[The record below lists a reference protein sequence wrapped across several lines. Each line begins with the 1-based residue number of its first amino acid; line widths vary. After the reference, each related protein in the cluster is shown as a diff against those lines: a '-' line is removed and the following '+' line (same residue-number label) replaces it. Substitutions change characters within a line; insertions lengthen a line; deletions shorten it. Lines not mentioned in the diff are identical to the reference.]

1 MQAVAVPLP
10 PYHPRVLLV
19 SRHSLFTALIPRYVA
34 ALRADASIPRPSI
47 SIEEAARGV
56 LRRTLKLLVRHQGRV
71 PVSEAVR
78 FILNGDKPGEI
89 TDARRKIGLRLLELV
104 VESSGLIQP
113 NSSGATFSLHP
124 DWSQRFVERFEARE
138 AAILTA
144 TTHWYAWSPKAQK
157 PSLEEHTTNQ

>member
-1 MQAVAVPLP
+1 MQAVAIPLP

-19 SRHSLFTALIPRYVA
+19 SRQSLFIALIPRYVA

-78 FILNGDKPGEI
+78 FILNGDKPGEL
-89 TDARRKIGLRLLELV
+89 TDARKKIGLRLLGLV
-104 VESSGLIQP
+104 VESSGLIEP
-113 NSSGATFSLHP
+113 DESGAMFSLHP
-124 DWSQRFVERFEARE
+124 EWSKRFAERYEARE
-138 AAILTA
+138 DAIRSATA
-144 TTHWYAWSPKAQK
+144 QWAPRERLKHPESCY
-157 PSLEEHTTNQ
+157 